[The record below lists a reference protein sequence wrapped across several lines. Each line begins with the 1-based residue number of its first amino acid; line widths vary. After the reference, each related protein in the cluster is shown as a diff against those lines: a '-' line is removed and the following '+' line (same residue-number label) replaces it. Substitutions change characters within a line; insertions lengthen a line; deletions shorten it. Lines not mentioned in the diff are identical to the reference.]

1 VQRRKHYE
9 GKRNVA
15 KSLVKKAKR
24 LFRQVKEG
32 SGYYAAEQRRKKK
45 AKKRRPKKDWASKYN
60 IGTRSV
66 IKQLRESGVSD
77 TEIKKLL
84 GK

>member
-1 VQRRKHYE
+1 
-9 GKRNVA
+9 VA

-45 AKKRRPKKDWASKYN
+45 VN
-60 IGTRSV
+60 IILV
-66 IKQLRESGVSD
+66 HAV
-77 TEIKKLL
+77 
-84 GK
+84 